1 MQKLVINR
9 TNGNI
14 LKALDG
20 QDHISGLLFLAP
32 SAEDIPAAFA
42 DAPYAACSTIA
53 TAQSL
58 GLSAD
63 ATGLARIAYYHISE
77 AISLNAGLELYVGFV
92 VRSSSTED
100 FSAVAA
106 MQQFAGGNIR
116 QIGIWDGSAAI
127 STATVTALQGQ
138 AEALE
143 AIGQPIS
150 IVIAP
155 KVANIAQLPTDL
167 AGDAP
172 NVSVL
177 IGQDGAVS
185 FGNEQSALPILGVGI
200 VIGLMSLVAV
210 NESIAWV
217 SKCATGVSY
226 AAFADGTLYRNV
238 DTATITKLDN
248 ARYLFFKTYAGVSG
262 VYLNDSHNMDDAQSD
277 FCSIELE
284 RTMDKAV
291 RGIRTYLLPELGR
304 PLHFNADGTLRAD
317 TLQHLKTVAGKAIED
332 MESAG
337 EVDGYS
343 VDIDSAQ
350 DVQSTSTLEFCI
362 SQIPVGVLRKA
373 VVNIG
378 YTKSV

>member
-9 TNGNI
+9 KNGNI

-32 SAEDIPAAFA
+32 TNEDIPAAFA
-42 DAPYAACSTIA
+42 TAPYAACSTIA

-77 AISLNAGLELYVGFV
+77 AIRLNAGLELYVGFV
-92 VRSSSTED
+92 VRSTPED

-138 AEALE
+138 AKALE
-143 AIGQPIS
+143 AIGQPLS

-155 KVANIAQLPTDL
+155 KVANIAELPTEL

-185 FGNEQSALPILGVGI
+185 FGNEASALPILGVGI

-317 TLQHLKTVAGKAIED
+317 TIQHLKTVAGKAIED
-332 MESAG
+332 MERAE